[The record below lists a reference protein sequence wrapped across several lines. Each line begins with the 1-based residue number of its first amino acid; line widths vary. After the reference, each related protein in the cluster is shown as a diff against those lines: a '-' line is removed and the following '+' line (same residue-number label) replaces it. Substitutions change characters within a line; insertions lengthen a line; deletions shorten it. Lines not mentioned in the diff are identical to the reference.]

1 MSSPSKIKGTR
12 FETAVCDVFNDF
24 AGSEI
29 ARRVVLHGNH
39 DHGDVHIKIGYL
51 TLVSECKYSKS
62 YPSNGQLKNYKHQT
76 LDETENASGDG
87 GLLFVNVPNRSIQRA
102 EVWLQR
108 STHYKLEMQR
118 LGIQYPNDIPLHMI
132 AKVNEVMADSEFS
145 WRRITIFDFLH
156 EYLSHPAWEWD
167 NRRD

>member
-1 MSSPSKIKGTR
+1 MPNLSKAKGTR
-12 FETAVCDVFNDF
+12 FESAVCNVINDF
-24 AGSEI
+24 AGHDI
-29 ARRVVLHGNH
+29 ARRVALHGNT
-39 DHGDVHIKIGYL
+39 DNGDIHIKIGFL
-51 TLVSECKYSKS
+51 TLVGECKYSKS
-62 YPSNGQLKNYKHQT
+62 YPSDGQLKDYKQQT
-76 LDETENASGDG
+76 LTETENAMGDG

-118 LGIQYPNDIPLHMI
+118 VGIQYPNDIPLHMI